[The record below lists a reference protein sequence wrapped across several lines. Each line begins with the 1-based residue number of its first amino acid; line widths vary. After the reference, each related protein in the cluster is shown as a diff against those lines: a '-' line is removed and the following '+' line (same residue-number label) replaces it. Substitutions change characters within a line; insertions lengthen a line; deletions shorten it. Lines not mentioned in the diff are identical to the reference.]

1 MKPQSLHARIKAR
14 LQVKRAQAAK
24 WRHFLRNYLQSLR
37 DDSVTVTPQSYHL
50 LRELYSKTQ
59 GRSSGLLAFPFQVIH
74 PSLKQDYD
82 IDSYLIRQLCQ
93 KGYFLLTPAEP
104 TNQLANELHNYLK
117 LDPVYEVSHSC
128 SEPSKWQSPKEAISS
143 SDRLSPR
150 LNHYRKDV
158 VKYEA
163 TWRLIQVLRLED
175 IANRYLGCSA
185 LLTSVDSWH
194 VAPIQPN
201 KHSDE
206 LYSSAAQTYH
216 YDMDWIR
223 FIKFFI
229 NLTDVDERSGP
240 FEFIPTS
247 HRSKHHSYFR
257 DGRFETLRAEDRTA
271 VKATGEAGTLFAAD
285 TSGLHRDGRATSAS
299 RHVLQVEF
307 AVAAFGAKFQYDDI
321 FRECGST
328 MPWRYIER
336 ELRFRSRTLSLFSHA
351 QAHS

>member
-1 MKPQSLHARIKAR
+1 MKLSVLCTSIKAK
-14 LQVKRAQAAK
+14 LQNKRSQVAK
-24 WRHFLRNYLQSLR
+24 WWCFFGDYIRSLQ
-37 DDSVTVTPQSYHL
+37 DDRITVSAQSYHL
-50 LRELYSKTQ
+50 LRKLYSKTK
-59 GRSSGLLAFPFQVIH
+59 GRSSSLLAFPFQVIH
-74 PSLKQDYD
+74 PAPNQGRYIDLHLLKELH
-82 IDSYLIRQLCQ
+82 SN
-93 KGYFLLTPAEP
+93 GYFVLSP
-104 TNQLANELHNYLK
+104 TESVKCLANELHNCLEG
-117 LDPVYEVSHSC
+117 DPVIEVYSRSG
-128 SEPSKWQSPKEAISS
+128 ELSKWRTPKEGISS
-143 SDRLSPR
+143 PDRVAPR
-150 LNHYRKDV
+150 LNHDRKDV
-158 VKYEA
+158 VKYET
-163 TWRLIQVLRLED
+163 TWHLIQLLRLDE

-194 VAPIQPN
+194 VAPILAN
-201 KHSDE
+201 EHSNQ

-216 YDMDWIR
+216 YDMDWIH
-223 FIKFFI
+223 FLKFFI

-257 DGRFETLRAEDRTA
+257 DGRFETLRAEDSTA
-271 VKATGEAGTLFAAD
+271 VKATGEAGTFFAAD

-321 FRECGST
+321 FRESGST

-336 ELRFRSRTLSLFSHA
+336 ELRFGSRTLSLFSHA